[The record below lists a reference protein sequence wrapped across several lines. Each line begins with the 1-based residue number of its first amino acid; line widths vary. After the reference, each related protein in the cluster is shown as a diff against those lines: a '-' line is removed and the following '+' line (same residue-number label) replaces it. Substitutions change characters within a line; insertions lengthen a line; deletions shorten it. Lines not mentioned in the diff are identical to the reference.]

1 MLTTSIVIIIKKKEK
16 MKKVLSYLGKFTM
29 VFAFATLLMA
39 AECDDNRPRNT
50 SAKDEQA
57 HTELNQQNLNKV
69 QPSPRIT
76 WSLERDNLIKRF
88 KLQNDR
94 SVMFYMY
101 IFNEGVSAPIG
112 YYQVNK
118 VSSVNSQLTN
128 TEQIVRTEDHGGYSF
143 TTLPSPA
150 EDGSYGTNGDA
161 VFGFTPEDIYI
172 EHNMHYIVATVP
184 LHFTQPVNK
193 LAIVD
198 VATQEQLKA
207 LMARLDAAK

>member
-1 MLTTSIVIIIKKKEK
+1 MKSISKLLLGLIFLTILTMTSCV
-16 MKKVLSYLGKFTM
+16 
-29 VFAFATLLMA
+29 
-39 AECDDNRPRNT
+39 DNNRVQNT

-57 HTELNQQNLNKV
+57 HTELNQRNLNIK
-69 QPSPRIT
+69 QPAPNIS

-101 IFNEGVSAPIG
+101 IFVEGISQPIG

-128 TEQIVRTEDHGGYSF
+128 TEQVVRVDDHGGYTSEV
-143 TTLPSPA
+143 LPSPA

-161 VFGFTPEDIYI
+161 VFGFTPEEIYI
-172 EHNMHYIVATVP
+172 EHNMHYVVATVP
-184 LHFTQPVNK
+184 LHFQQPVNK
-193 LAIVD
+193 LTIINVE
-198 VATQEQLKA
+198 TENQLKT
-207 LMARLDAAK
+207 MMDKIRSTK